1 MKSFL
6 INIKTKNYFTQNKS
20 YLLFFIIIVC
30 LIVPY
35 LVFFISLNY
44 NKLSVKKQIKK
55 NIIAGIKKYDL
66 VFLKFSQ
73 FEINNLLKWKHSK
86 EFEYKHQLYDIVSFE
101 TKNDSTYY
109 WCWLDNDETELNKKL
124 NFLTLFALG
133 NNPQNKENYR
143 LITFFYHNLIFVDI
157 FSLNTFMSKIK
168 DITFLYIKNSFDY
181 SISPIYPPP
190 KNC

>member
-1 MKSFL
+1 M
-6 INIKTKNYFTQNKS
+6 
-20 YLLFFIIIVC
+20 
-30 LIVPY
+30 IVPY

-55 NIIAGIKKYDL
+55 NIIAGIKKDDL
-66 VFLKFSQ
+66 VLLIFSQ
-73 FEINNLLKWKHSK
+73 FEINTLLKWKHSK